1 MWPHDFGH
9 SGLSA
14 GDLHHYHSGSAA
26 IVHLLRRRR
35 GQGPRSTPRSARTVL
50 VRRENGTYLS
60 RERYLLLVRTDEV
73 ASRHRA
79 LAAPGAPSPAGAST
93 WTRGPA
99 LHGLRRLDDVGPSL
113 GHARTSLDL
122 SRPNLTPIRP
132 PPGVRADQLQ
142 ASQPWARTR
151 EPRHRTV
158 RAVRSRHHG
167 HGRDGRPSPPG
178 LGGPATVSGHGREAA
193 WTHEDRAALRRV
205 TESRPVRSR
214 RPARTEAPS
223 GSRPQQERLSR
234 SRVRHRA
241 RSHDE

>member
-9 SGLSA
+9 SGLSV

-50 VRRENGTYLS
+50 VRRENGTYSS

-113 GHARTSLDL
+113 GHVRTG
-122 SRPNLTPIRP
+122 P
-132 PPGVRADQLQ
+132 PPTAWLPDRLAASGARANRPQT
-142 ASQPWARTR
+142 SPPWAQTQ
-151 EPRHRTV
+151 EPRRCTV
-158 RAVRSRHHG
+158 CAVRSRHRG

-214 RPARTEAPS
+214 QPARTEASS
-223 GSRPQQERLSR
+223 GPRPQQDRLSR